1 MRRVVE
7 LDKTQ
12 DFVNRAAV
20 SKMKNQRVFRNLKSK
35 NEQKKKL
42 LNCDKRNLVKP
53 NTLSQAN

>member
-20 SKMKNQRVFRNLKSK
+20 SKIKNQRVLRNLKSK

-42 LNCDKRNLVKP
+42 LNCDKRSLIKP
-53 NTLSQAN
+53 NTLCQAN

>member
-20 SKMKNQRVFRNLKSK
+20 SKIKNQRVLRNLKSK

-42 LNCDKRNLVKP
+42 LNCDKRNLIKP
-53 NTLSQAN
+53 NTLCQAN